1 MKIKTEPQEIWA
13 EYEKAV
19 SYNQEI
25 NLYETVRQNEDFFI
39 GNQWKGVNAPDL
51 DKPVI
56 NILKRVVS
64 YFIATIVSDDVA
76 AQVSLFSGTADEK
89 TDIALKIIS
98 SSLDEIKELAKLNS
112 KNRDAIR
119 NAAVDGDACMY
130 FYFDAGEQLG
140 DMAMGRIE
148 AEEIDNTNILFGN
161 PQLCDVQKQPYI
173 MLVMRKTV
181 ESVKEEAKANGVS
194 KDNIEQIL
202 ADDDP
207 NGINRENETG
217 KVTVL
222 IKFWKQDNTVW
233 WTKATQNVVIKKP
246 VNTGYKLYPIT
257 YFSWD
262 KIKNCYH
269 GQSCITGL
277 IPNQIF
283 INKLFAMSME
293 HVKKMAFPKIAYNR
307 QMIPTG
313 WSNKVGQAIPVEGN
327 PNEAVSREIGG
338 ADMSSQVVM
347 LIEKII
353 DYTRDTMGAS
363 DAALGNIRPDN
374 TSAIIAVQK
383 SSQVP
388 LELQRMAFYQ
398 FVEDYYRIFLDM
410 MRVNYGVRQ
419 VNFSDANGDAQTAIF
434 DFSQLNDLFL
444 KLNVDVGASSYW
456 SELAQVSTID
466 NLFSQGIIQDAVLYL
481 ESIPD
486 GYIKNKQKLISELKG
501 REAMQN
507 GFLPEMPYSDGPGT
521 GGGQAGIQMPQ
532 PTM

>member
-148 AEEIDNTNILFGN
+148 AEEIDNTNVLFGN

-233 WTKATQNVVIKKP
+233 WTKSTQNVVIKKP
-246 VNTGYKLYPIT
+246 VNTGY
-257 YFSWD
+257 
-262 KIKNCYH
+262 
-269 GQSCITGL
+269 
-277 IPNQIF
+277 
-283 INKLFAMSME
+283 
-293 HVKKMAFPKIAYNR
+293 
-307 QMIPTG
+307 
-313 WSNKVGQAIPVEGN
+313 
-327 PNEAVSREIGG
+327 
-338 ADMSSQVVM
+338 
-347 LIEKII
+347 
-353 DYTRDTMGAS
+353 
-363 DAALGNIRPDN
+363 
-374 TSAIIAVQK
+374 
-383 SSQVP
+383 
-388 LELQRMAFYQ
+388 
-398 FVEDYYRIFLDM
+398 
-410 MRVNYGVRQ
+410 
-419 VNFSDANGDAQTAIF
+419 
-434 DFSQLNDLFL
+434 
-444 KLNVDVGASSYW
+444 
-456 SELAQVSTID
+456 
-466 NLFSQGIIQDAVLYL
+466 
-481 ESIPD
+481 
-486 GYIKNKQKLISELKG
+486 
-501 REAMQN
+501 
-507 GFLPEMPYSDGPGT
+507 
-521 GGGQAGIQMPQ
+521 
-532 PTM
+532 